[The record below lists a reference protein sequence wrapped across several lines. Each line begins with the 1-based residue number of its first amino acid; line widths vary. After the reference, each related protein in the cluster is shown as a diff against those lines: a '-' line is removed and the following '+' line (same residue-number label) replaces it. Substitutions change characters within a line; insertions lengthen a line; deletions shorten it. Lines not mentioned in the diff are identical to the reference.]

1 MIDRQ
6 TMENEVRE
14 KILKNFFISE
24 NPLVLRNMPS
34 KHSKQ
39 RLVLEIIAGQFAP
52 DKFYGAQEMDIL
64 LEKIYPDFASLR
76 RALVDYQFLDRTPD
90 GRQYWLKTE

>member
-1 MIDRQ
+1 
-6 TMENEVRE
+6 MENEVRE

-34 KHSKQ
+34 KQSKQ